1 MVISICQQ
9 LLRAERA
16 ENPIK
21 RRQQHHQGRAK
32 EGQEKSPALEGL
44 LQAGC
49 YSPHVRRLLSLVFLL
64 WNPVIYPTF
73 SLMLYMQLL

>member
-16 ENPIK
+16 ENPLK

-44 LQAGC
+44 LKAGAEGVGHGVP
-49 YSPHVRRLLSLVFLL
+49 SPFCGFGHWGNRYNHFHV
-64 WNPVIYPTF
+64 
-73 SLMLYMQLL
+73 